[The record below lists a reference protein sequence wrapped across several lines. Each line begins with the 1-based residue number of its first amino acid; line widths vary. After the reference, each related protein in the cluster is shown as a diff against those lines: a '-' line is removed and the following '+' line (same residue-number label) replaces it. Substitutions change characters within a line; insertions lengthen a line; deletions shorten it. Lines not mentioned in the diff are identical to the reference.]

1 MTDPTSAQSDPGW
14 SPWAPRSPGRGGS
27 TSTSD
32 RSPSAAPP
40 FGARP
45 GPSAPGGRSVPAP
58 WAPSSGYDGGRT
70 GPPTG
75 GLYGGGGSRPVGG
88 GPGFAAAM
96 PPSPPSAYPPLPA
109 ASPALAPRYEPVPD
123 HRSSKFGA
131 AVMGAVVGA
140 IVAALISGAMLLND
154 DDPSSRSAS
163 TATTQPAGPNL
174 RLGGPALDIQAL
186 LQRAEP
192 SVVTINALSV
202 GGGGTGTGFVVADD
216 GYIVTNAHVIEGGE
230 TFEVV
235 FADGQRYDAA
245 LVGAFPDNDVAM
257 LKIEPEN
264 PLIPA
269 VLGSS
274 TDLRVGDD
282 VVAIGNALNLGTRPS
297 VTRGIVSAKDRT
309 LEDPSQGIYLEKMIQ
324 TDAAINQGN
333 SGGPLFNANG
343 EVVGINTAII
353 PTGQSVGFSISIDS
367 VKPLIEQLK
376 NGEGEISPDNAFLG
390 VSSIDVGSADLN
402 PSILEQF
409 GVTATSGAFVSDV
422 QADSP
427 ASKAGL
433 KIGDVIV
440 GIDDEDVADSATVG
454 EIVRD
459 HAPGDQVTV
468 SIEREGAAQD
478 IPVTLGKRG

>member
-1 MTDPTSAQSDPGW
+1 
-14 SPWAPRSPGRGGS
+14 
-27 TSTSD
+27 
-32 RSPSAAPP
+32 
-40 FGARP
+40 
-45 GPSAPGGRSVPAP
+45 
-58 WAPSSGYDGGRT
+58 
-70 GPPTG
+70 
-75 GLYGGGGSRPVGG
+75 
-88 GPGFAAAM
+88 M

-131 AVMGAVVGA
+131 AIMGAVVGA
-140 IVAALISGAMLLND
+140 IVAALISGAILMND
-154 DDPSSRSAS
+154 DDRTDRSATS
-163 TATTQPAGPNL
+163 GTSQPAGPNL

-192 SVVTINALSV
+192 SVVTINSISA
-202 GGGGTGTGFVVADD
+202 GGGATGTGFVITDD
-216 GYIVTNAHVIEGGE
+216 GYIVTNNHVVEVGE
-230 TFEVV
+230 TFQVV
-235 FADGQRYDAA
+235 FADGKDYPAV
-245 LVGAFPDNDVAM
+245 LVGSFPENDLAM
-257 LKIEPEN
+257 LKIEADA

-297 VTRGIVSAKDRT
+297 VTRGIVSAKDRI
-309 LEDPSQGIYLEKMIQ
+309 LEDPAQKIYLTDMIQ

-333 SGGPLFNANG
+333 SGGPLFDASG

-367 VKPLIEQLK
+367 VKPLIEKLK
-376 NGEGEISPDNAFLG
+376 AGDGEISPDNAFLG

-402 PSILEQF
+402 PSILQQY

-433 KIGDVIV
+433 QKGDVIV
-440 GIDDEDVADSATVG
+440 SIDDEDVPDSATVG
-454 EIVRD
+454 EIVRS
-459 HAPGDQVTV
+459 HTPGDVVSV
-468 SIEREGAAQD
+468 SIEREGQSQD
-478 IPVTLGKRG
+478 IEVTLGKRG